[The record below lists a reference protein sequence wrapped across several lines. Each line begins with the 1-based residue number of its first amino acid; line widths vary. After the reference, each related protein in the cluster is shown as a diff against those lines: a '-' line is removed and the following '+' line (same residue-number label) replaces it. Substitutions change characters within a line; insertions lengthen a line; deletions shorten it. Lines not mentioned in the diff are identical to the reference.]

1 MILRR
6 LPIMGKASKKTASKT
21 AAPKKQRPLDGTEK
35 MAAVSEIVR
44 PPAPT
49 PATGLDAV
57 DQKIVNLLQADA
69 RMPNN
74 AVASAVGIAPSTCHG
89 RIRSLQE
96 RGVIRGFHA
105 DVDPAAVGRG
115 LQALISIRLH
125 AHARSNLSTFK
136 EYLAQLPGVES
147 IFFVT
152 GDRDFLIHV
161 ALADSEALRDLVAHN
176 LSVHPEVA
184 GTNTSVIF
192 EYVSVERG
200 IE

>member
-1 MILRR
+1 MILHR
-6 LPIMGKASKKTASKT
+6 LRLMGKASSTTGSKSAGSNKRRT
-21 AAPKKQRPLDGTEK
+21 PDGVDEAAP
-35 MAAVSEIVR
+35 AVSEPVR
-44 PPAPT
+44 LLTAV
-49 PATGLDAV
+49 TGLDAV
-57 DQKIVNLLQADA
+57 DRKIVNLLQADA
-69 RMPNN
+69 RLPNN

-89 RIRSLQE
+89 RIRSLRE

-152 GDRDFLIHV
+152 GDRDFQIGRAHV
-161 ALADSEALRDLVAHN
+161 
-176 LSVHPEVA
+176 
-184 GTNTSVIF
+184 
-192 EYVSVERG
+192 
-200 IE
+200 